1 VKLITAVAE
10 QTNLLAL
17 NATIEAARAGEAGR
31 GFAVV
36 AQEVKALAAQTA
48 RATDEISGQ
57 IARMQTA
64 TAESVTA
71 INDISATIDRVSEIA
86 SAITAAVVA
95 QGTLTQEIA
104 RNIQQAAEG
113 TSRVAVN
120 IGEVN
125 RGATETGAAST
136 EVLTSAGELSSEGR
150 KLKLEVDR
158 FLTTVRAA

>member
-1 VKLITAVAE
+1 
-10 QTNLLAL
+10 
-17 NATIEAARAGEAGR
+17 
-31 GFAVV
+31 
-36 AQEVKALAAQTA
+36 
-48 RATDEISGQ
+48 
-57 IARMQTA
+57 
-64 TAESVTA
+64 
-71 INDISATIDRVSEIA
+71 
-86 SAITAAVVA
+86 VA

-125 RGATETGAAST
+125 RGAKETGSAST
-136 EVLTSAGELSSEGR
+136 AVLASAGELSSEGG

>member
-1 VKLITAVAE
+1 
-10 QTNLLAL
+10 
-17 NATIEAARAGEAGR
+17 
-31 GFAVV
+31 
-36 AQEVKALAAQTA
+36 
-48 RATDEISGQ
+48 
-57 IARMQTA
+57 
-64 TAESVTA
+64 
-71 INDISATIDRVSEIA
+71 VSEIA

-125 RGATETGAAST
+125 RGATETGGAST